1 MKIAIDVADLDCERI
16 DGTRVYI
23 QNVLKYLGK
32 LAPEDEFFL
41 FHKME
46 YNKLLRP
53 AEFKNYYDRSLG
65 KGFWWTQIKFARAVR
80 KLKPRVCWMPIQ
92 QIPFLNFSA
101 QGGPAW
107 GWQFSIFPPKAD
119 QPGADNFQS
128 ILNVLIFNFKLIFN
142 RGKVRFRK
150 GNVSSN
156 LTPPHPTFRERRDDS
171 LYPTFPLHLRFR
183 GINSQLGET
192 GTGGGTKYVVTI
204 HDLAFKKE
212 LFPDH
217 FPLIGRLKINF
228 YTNVAVKRAD
238 KIIAISEATKRD
250 LIKFYPKIDEK
261 KIVVVRHGFD
271 RENFEQEFGEEE
283 KRVFVKKYNLIKEEI
298 GGNIKIQNSQPQAGP
313 PGAEKFKPGIRR
325 SRIQNYL
332 LYVGAIQP
340 RKDLVTLIKAFNKLK
355 FQDTRYK
362 IQTNSKIQDTRY
374 KQIPRYNASKW

>member
-1 MKIAIDVADLDCERI
+1 MKIAIDTADLDCERI

-23 QNVLKYLGK
+23 RNVLKYLGK

-41 FHKME
+41 FHKTE

-53 AEFKNYYDRSLG
+53 PEFKNYYDRSLG

-80 KLKPRVCWMPIQ
+80 KLKPEVCWMPIQ

-119 QPGADNFQS
+119 QPGAGNFQL
-128 ILNVLIFNFKLIFN
+128 ILNDLIFKFKLVFN
-142 RGKVRFRK
+142 GRKNNRRVRE
-150 GNVSSN
+150 VSVGS
-156 LTPPHPTFRERRDDS
+156 
-171 LYPTFPLHLRFR
+171 
-183 GINSQLGET
+183 
-192 GTGGGTKYVVTI
+192 GTKYVVTI
-204 HDLAFKKE
+204 HDLAFKRE

-261 KIVVVRHGFD
+261 KIAVVYHGFD

-283 KRVFVKKYNLIKEEI
+283 KRVFAKKYNLIKEEI

-355 FQDTRYK
+355 LQDTRYK
-362 IQTNSKIQDTRY
+362 IQTNSKIQC
-374 KQIPRYNASKW
+374 KQMVNYEL